1 VLIPMVTLALV
12 QGVDPGLNMAFNA
25 LLTGV
30 ADEAAEGLEPERLA
44 RTLMAYAGYSPEQR
58 RGRRTLMITYDPN
71 SAVSSFTRTLN
82 VLREAARESG
92 ALEQPDGARHPS

>member
-1 VLIPMVTLALV
+1 
-12 QGVDPGLNMAFNA
+12 
-25 LLTGV
+25 
-30 ADEAAEGLEPERLA
+30 
-44 RTLMAYAGYSPEQR
+44 MAYAGYSPEQR